1 MTANKK
7 RPTLLAVVRRVRNH
21 IDEGNII
28 EAVKQVRTD
37 LGYDLTDAKQMVDW
51 IRGKEEFT
59 TNTLAGGWCD
69 EHRCPFSDTHLKEH
83 IAADKAAANATPN
96 VEAVPAEAQA
106 DIEKIEDNYAV
117 GCYPAVMRRTRATAL
132 TCCVLLGLALPG
144 WNSGQNS
151 AGQRIAPTGAHNPS
165 TDLQIQSSVLRIEF
179 DHHLHSRVVALF
191 GPSPKLLAPFSASE
205 TVTRVDRTCS
215 DFALSA
221 SRREQVSDT
230 FGAGERLTLTG
241 KCGDLRKSV
250 SVTIYADF
258 PSLAVFD
265 VGYTN
270 DSSVQLKIRGWSN
283 SQYVLSSL
291 PPARGPAFWSYQSG
305 SYEKRP
311 NWVLPLRAGF
321 RQENYLGMNASDYG
335 GGTPIVDV
343 WRKDAGLA
351 VGHVEPGPRL
361 ISLPVSMPDASHAR
375 VAVRS
380 TRERTLEPGES
391 FHTLHT
397 FVSVHQGDYFRTL
410 TEYRRLM
417 VRQGFQMASAPDSA
431 FGPIWCAWGYGR
443 SVQLKQVYDTLP
455 TVKKM
460 GFSWVTLDDGWQN
473 NYGDWAVDPKKFPH
487 GDADMKALVD
497 RIHEEGFK
505 AQVWWSPLSA
515 VPDSQLLK
523 DHSDFVLL
531 NRDGSKRKISW
542 WNSFYLCPADR
553 GVVEYHKALVR
564 KILGEWGFDGLK
576 LDGQHMN
583 AVPPCYNP
591 AHHHKRPEDSV
602 EASPDFFRE
611 IYETARS
618 VKPDALV
625 EFCPCGTAYSFFTM
639 PHFNMSVASDPES
652 SFQIRSK
659 GKTLKALMGDN
670 VPYFGDH
677 VELSDGAIDFASTVG
692 VGGVVG
698 TQFVLPNLVKK
709 HSKSDLTPQRQKI
722 FEEWLHIYKD
732 KMLSR
737 GEYLGDL
744 YDIGFDRP
752 EAHVI
757 RKGQGIYYAF
767 FARHWSGPIQL
778 RGLQDRTYHIVDYV
792 NNKDLGSVHGPQAT
806 ISAAFN
812 QHLLLEARP
821 D

>member
-1 MTANKK
+1 MRIGGNAITK
-7 RPTLLAVVRRVRNH
+7 RNRV
-21 IDEGNII
+21 I
-28 EAVKQVRTD
+28 V
-37 LGYDLTDAKQMVDW
+37 
-51 IRGKEEFT
+51 
-59 TNTLAGGWCD
+59 
-69 EHRCPFSDTHLKEH
+69 S
-83 IAADKAAANATPN
+83 
-96 VEAVPAEAQA
+96 
-106 DIEKIEDNYAV
+106 
-117 GCYPAVMRRTRATAL
+117 
-132 TCCVLLGLALPG
+132 CVLLSIALPVSI
-144 WNSGQNS
+144 SGENGVAGKLASS
-151 AGQRIAPTGAHNPS
+151 ADNKVS
-165 TDLQIQSSVLRIEF
+165 SELQIQSAVLRIEF
-179 DHHLHSRVVALF
+179 DHNLHSRVIALF
-191 GPSPKLLAPFSASE
+191 GSKPKLLVPLSASE
-205 TVTRVDRTCS
+205 TITTTVKTTTVETTTRTWR
-215 DFALSA
+215 DFTLTA
-221 SRREQVSDT
+221 SRREHVSDA
-230 FGAGERLTLTG
+230 FGEGERLSLSG
-241 KCGDLRKSV
+241 KLSDKFVDLRKDV
-250 SVTIYADF
+250 SVTIYKDF
-258 PSLAVFD
+258 PSIAIFD
-265 VGYTN
+265 VAYTN
-270 DSSVQLKIRGWSN
+270 EGSKRLTIRSWAN
-283 SQYVLSSL
+283 QQYSISAI

-311 NWVLPLRAGF
+311 DWVVPLHPGF
-321 RQENYLGMNASDYG
+321 KQENFLGMNASDYG
-335 GGTPIVDV
+335 GGTPIIDV
-343 WRKDAGLA
+343 WRKDVGIA
-351 VGHVEPGPRL
+351 VGDVEPGPRL
-361 ISLPVSMPDASHAR
+361 ISLPVSMPNAGHAR

-380 TRERTLEPGES
+380 NRERTLEPGET

-410 TEYRRLM
+410 VDYRRLM
-417 VRQGFQMASAPDSA
+417 VKQGFQMASAPDSA

-455 TVKKM
+455 TVKKL

-473 NYGDWAVDPKKFPH
+473 NYGDWELDPKKFPN

-497 RIHEEGFK
+497 RIHAEGFK
-505 AQVWWSPLSA
+505 AQLWWSPLSA
-515 VPDSQLLK
+515 VPESTLLK
-523 DHSDFVLL
+523 DHPDFLLL

-542 WNSFYLCPADR
+542 WNSFYLCPSYQ
-553 GVVEYHKALVR
+553 GVVEYHQALVR
-564 KILGEWGFDGLK
+564 KILGDWGFDGLK

-591 AHHHKRPEDSV
+591 AHHHKSPEDSV
-602 EASPDFFRE
+602 EALPDFFRE

-670 VPYFGDH
+670 IPYFGDH

-709 HSKSDLTPQRQKI
+709 RSSSDLTPQREKV
-722 FEEWLHIYKD
+722 FEEWLRIYKD

-737 GEYLGDL
+737 GVYLGDL

-752 EAHVI
+752 ETHAI
-757 RKGQGIYYAF
+757 RKGEEIYYAF
-767 FARHWSGPIQL
+767 FARHWSGPIEL
-778 RGLQDRTYHIVDYV
+778 RGLQDRTYRIFDYV

-806 ISAAFN
+806 FSAKFDS
-812 QHLLLEARP
+812 HLLIEAQP